1 MKITLSDTDI
11 FTPNLKEQ
19 FLRELKP
26 RLGELDLE
34 KTYTLTLFFDEY
46 CLLDRE
52 QMDAFVIP
60 REALPRYLQDREMTG
75 EEKRSQL
82 LSYQLGEAAA
92 CLGELGIRSWLFNI
106 TGIVMADSPRL
117 ILTLEEGKPF
127 SEETSSGRRR
137 RKGTDTVPRVFSIMP
152 SMRGFEKNLAGL
164 AERWTDELVQAFGS
178 KKLYE
183 QYEKILGWGKL
194 REILTRFRQEYGRGF
209 FGLPEEKRKLQ
220 AEFLRMVKEAAE
232 EKSGAGPEAG
242 DGGRAAAAGGEKA
255 ADGGEK
261 AAGSGEKAADGGE
274 KTADGGRAAAAGV
287 GNDGR
292 EKGTAKTGTP
302 AVGQTSEKREKR
314 VTICRMPVSART
326 KTGRKSRRQAGWV
339 LLETDGRG
347 LWLTWEKKTPGETA
361 VTLPE
366 GYGDADGR
374 GDLEG
379 RGALEG
385 SGNIGETAKSSQAIL
400 AEIRR
405 LTGQAKE
412 MLTGQGYV
420 LETDPVDQILA
431 FTDLKEMMKKI
442 RRDLL
447 LK

>member
-92 CLGELGIRSWLFNI
+92 CLEELGVRSWLFNI

-152 SMRGFEKNLAGL
+152 SLRGFEKNLAGL

-183 QYEKILGWGKL
+183 QYEKVLGWGKL

-220 AEFLRMVKEAAE
+220 AEFLRMVREAAE
-232 EKSGAGPEAG
+232 GKNGAGPEAG
-242 DGGRAAAAGGEKA
+242 DGGRIVGC
-255 ADGGEK
+255 
-261 AAGSGEKAADGGE
+261 GEKAADGGE
-274 KTADGGRAAAAGV
+274 KTADGGRAADAGV
-287 GNDGR
+287 ENDGG
-292 EKGTAKTGTP
+292 EEDTAKTETP
-302 AVGQTSEKREKR
+302 AVGQTSGKREKR
-314 VTICRMPVSART
+314 VTICRMPVSAKT

-431 FTDLKEMMKKI
+431 FKDLKEMMKKI

>member
-19 FLRELKP
+19 FFRELKP

-194 REILTRFRQEYGRGF
+194 REILSRFRQEYGSGF

-220 AEFLRMVKEAAE
+220 AEFLRMVREATE
-232 EKSGAGPEAG
+232 EKNGAGPEAG
-242 DGGRAAAAGGEKA
+242 DGGRT

-261 AAGSGEKAADGGE
+261 S
-274 KTADGGRAAAAGV
+274 ADGGRTADAGV
-287 GNDGR
+287 GNDGG
-292 EKGTAKTGTP
+292 EKGAAKTGTP
-302 AVGQTSEKREKR
+302 AVGQTSGKREKR

-347 LWLTWEKKTPGETA
+347 LWLTWEKKTPRETA
-361 VTLPE
+361 VAFPE
-366 GYGDADGR
+366 VSGD
-374 GDLEG
+374 
-379 RGALEG
+379 
-385 SGNIGETAKSSQAIL
+385 IGETAKSSQAIL

>member
-220 AEFLRMVKEAAE
+220 AEFLRMVREAAE
-232 EKSGAGPEAG
+232 EKNGAGPEAG
-242 DGGRAAAAGGEKA
+242 DGGRT
-255 ADGGEK
+255 
-261 AAGSGEKAADGGE
+261 ADGGE
-274 KTADGGRAAAAGV
+274 KTADGGRAADAGV
-287 GNDGR
+287 GNDGG

-302 AVGQTSEKREKR
+302 AVGQTSGKREKR
-314 VTICRMPVSART
+314 VTICRMPVSAKT

-347 LWLTWEKKTPGETA
+347 LWLTWEKKTPRETA

>member
-19 FLRELKP
+19 FFRELKP

-183 QYEKILGWGKL
+183 QYEKVLGWGKL
-194 REILTRFRQEYGRGF
+194 REILSRFRQEYGSGF

-220 AEFLRMVKEAAE
+220 AEFLRMVREAAE
-232 EKSGAGPEAG
+232 GKNGAGPEAG
-242 DGGRAAAAGGEKA
+242 DGGRIVGC
-255 ADGGEK
+255 
-261 AAGSGEKAADGGE
+261 GEKAADGGE
-274 KTADGGRAAAAGV
+274 KTADGGRAADAGV
-287 GNDGR
+287 ENDGG
-292 EKGTAKTGTP
+292 EEDTAKTETP
-302 AVGQTSEKREKR
+302 AVGQTSGKREKR
-314 VTICRMPVSART
+314 VTICWMPVSAKT

-347 LWLTWEKKTPGETA
+347 LWLTWEKKTPRETA
-361 VTLPE
+361 VALPE

>member
-220 AEFLRMVKEAAE
+220 AEFLRMVREAAE
-232 EKSGAGPEAG
+232 GKNGAGPEAG
-242 DGGRAAAAGGEKA
+242 DGGRIVGC
-255 ADGGEK
+255 
-261 AAGSGEKAADGGE
+261 GEKAADGGE
-274 KTADGGRAAAAGV
+274 KTADGGRAADAGV
-287 GNDGR
+287 ENDGG
-292 EKGTAKTGTP
+292 EEDTAKTETP
-302 AVGQTSEKREKR
+302 AVGQTSGMREKR
-314 VTICRMPVSART
+314 VTICRMPVSAKT

-361 VTLPE
+361 VTLPA
-366 GYGDADGR
+366 GYGDADGP
-374 GDLEG
+374 GDLQG

>member
-19 FLRELKP
+19 FFRELKP

-183 QYEKILGWGKL
+183 QYEKVLGWGKL
-194 REILTRFRQEYGRGF
+194 REILSRFRQEYGSGF

-220 AEFLRMVKEAAE
+220 AEFLRMVREAAE
-232 EKSGAGPEAG
+232 GKNGAGPEAG
-242 DGGRAAAAGGEKA
+242 DGGRIVGC
-255 ADGGEK
+255 
-261 AAGSGEKAADGGE
+261 GEKAADGGE
-274 KTADGGRAAAAGV
+274 KTADGGRAADAGV
-287 GNDGR
+287 ENDGG
-292 EKGTAKTGTP
+292 EEDTAKTETP
-302 AVGQTSEKREKR
+302 AVGQTSGKREKR

>member
-19 FLRELKP
+19 FFRELKP

-183 QYEKILGWGKL
+183 QYEKVLGWGKL
-194 REILTRFRQEYGRGF
+194 REILSRFRQEYGRGF

-220 AEFLRMVKEAAE
+220 AEFLRMVREAAE
-232 EKSGAGPEAG
+232 GKNGAGPEAG
-242 DGGRAAAAGGEKA
+242 DGGRIVGC
-255 ADGGEK
+255 
-261 AAGSGEKAADGGE
+261 GEKAADGGE
-274 KTADGGRAAAAGV
+274 KTADGGRAADAGV
-287 GNDGR
+287 ENDGG
-292 EKGTAKTGTP
+292 EEDTAKTETP
-302 AVGQTSEKREKR
+302 AVGQTSGKREKR

>member
-19 FLRELKP
+19 FLWELKP

-92 CLGELGIRSWLFNI
+92 CLEELGVRSWLFNI

-117 ILTLEEGKPF
+117 LLTLEEGKPF
-127 SEETSSGRRR
+127 SEETSFGRRR

-183 QYEKILGWGKL
+183 QYEKVLGWGKL

-220 AEFLRMVKEAAE
+220 AEFLRMVREAAE
-232 EKSGAGPEAG
+232 EKNGAGPEAG
-242 DGGRAAAAGGEKA
+242 DGGRIVGC
-255 ADGGEK
+255 
-261 AAGSGEKAADGGE
+261 GEKAADGGE
-274 KTADGGRAAAAGV
+274 KTADGGRAADAGV
-287 GNDGR
+287 ENDGG
-292 EKGTAKTGTP
+292 EEDTAKTETP

-314 VTICRMPVSART
+314 VTICRMPVSSRT

-347 LWLTWEKKTPGETA
+347 LWLTWEKKTPRETA

>member
-1 MKITLSDTDI
+1 MKITLSETDI

-19 FLRELKP
+19 FFRELKP

-242 DGGRAAAAGGEKA
+242 DGGRAAAAG
-255 ADGGEK
+255 
-261 AAGSGEKAADGGE
+261 
-274 KTADGGRAAAAGV
+274 V

-292 EKGTAKTGTP
+292 EKDTAKTETP
-302 AVGQTSEKREKR
+302 AVGQTSGKREKR
-314 VTICRMPVSART
+314 VTICRMPVSAKT

>member
-19 FLRELKP
+19 FFRELKP

-46 CLLDRE
+46 CLLDGK

-183 QYEKILGWGKL
+183 QYEKILGCGKL

-220 AEFLRMVKEAAE
+220 AEFLRMVREAAE
-232 EKSGAGPEAG
+232 EKNGAGPEAG
-242 DGGRAAAAGGEKA
+242 DGGRT

-261 AAGSGEKAADGGE
+261 S
-274 KTADGGRAAAAGV
+274 ADGGRTADAGV
-287 GNDGR
+287 GNDGG
-292 EKGTAKTGTP
+292 EKGTAKTETP
-302 AVGQTSEKREKR
+302 AVGQTSGKREKR

-347 LWLTWEKKTPGETA
+347 LWLTWEKKTPRETA
-361 VTLPE
+361 VAFPE

-374 GDLEG
+374 GNLEG

-385 SGNIGETAKSSQAIL
+385 SGDIGETAKSSQAIL

>member
-92 CLGELGIRSWLFNI
+92 CLGELGVRSWLFNI

-194 REILTRFRQEYGRGF
+194 REILTRFRQEYGSGF
-209 FGLPEEKRKLQ
+209 FGLPEEKRRLQ
-220 AEFLRMVKEAAE
+220 AEFLRMVREAAE
-232 EKSGAGPEAG
+232 EKSGAGPG
-242 DGGRAAAAGGEKA
+242 DGGR
-255 ADGGEK
+255 
-261 AAGSGEKAADGGE
+261 
-274 KTADGGRAAAAGV
+274 TADAGV
-287 GNDGR
+287 GNDGG
-292 EKGTAKTGTP
+292 EKGAAKTGTP
-302 AVGQTSEKREKR
+302 AVGQTSGKREKR

-347 LWLTWEKKTPGETA
+347 LWFRWEKKTPRETA
-361 VTLPE
+361 VTFP
-366 GYGDADGR
+366 
-374 GDLEG
+374 
-379 RGALEG
+379 EG

>member
-220 AEFLRMVKEAAE
+220 AEFLRMVREAAE
-232 EKSGAGPEAG
+232 GKNGAGPEAG
-242 DGGRAAAAGGEKA
+242 DGGRIVGC
-255 ADGGEK
+255 
-261 AAGSGEKAADGGE
+261 GEKAADGGE
-274 KTADGGRAAAAGV
+274 KTADGGRAADAGV
-287 GNDGR
+287 ENDGG
-292 EKGTAKTGTP
+292 EEDTAKTETP
-302 AVGQTSEKREKR
+302 AVGQTSGKREKR
-314 VTICRMPVSART
+314 VTICRMPVSAKT

-412 MLTGQGYV
+412 MLTGQGYG

>member
-19 FLRELKP
+19 FLQELKP

-92 CLGELGIRSWLFNI
+92 CLGELGVRSWLFNI

-220 AEFLRMVKEAAE
+220 AEFLRMVREAAE

-242 DGGRAAAAGGEKA
+242 DGGRT

-261 AAGSGEKAADGGE
+261 S
-274 KTADGGRAAAAGV
+274 ADGGRTADAGV
-287 GNDGR
+287 GNDGG
-292 EKGTAKTGTP
+292 EKGAAKTGTP
-302 AVGQTSEKREKR
+302 AVGQTSGKREKR

-347 LWLTWEKKTPGETA
+347 LWLTWEKKAPRETA
-361 VTLPE
+361 ATLPE

-379 RGALEG
+379 RGALKG
-385 SGNIGETAKSSQAIL
+385 SGDIGETAKSSQAIL

>member
-220 AEFLRMVKEAAE
+220 AEFLRMVREAAE
-232 EKSGAGPEAG
+232 GKNGAGPEAG
-242 DGGRAAAAGGEKA
+242 DGGRIVGC
-255 ADGGEK
+255 
-261 AAGSGEKAADGGE
+261 GEKAADGGE
-274 KTADGGRAAAAGV
+274 KTADGGRAADAGV
-287 GNDGR
+287 ENDGG
-292 EKGTAKTGTP
+292 EEDTAKTGTP

-347 LWLTWEKKTPGETA
+347 LWLTWEKKTPRETA

-420 LETDPVDQILA
+420 LETDPVDQILE

>member
-220 AEFLRMVKEAAE
+220 AEFLRMVREAAE
-232 EKSGAGPEAG
+232 EKSGAGPG
-242 DGGRAAAAGGEKA
+242 DGGRTVGCGEKA
-255 ADGGEK
+255 
-261 AAGSGEKAADGGE
+261 
-274 KTADGGRAAAAGV
+274 ADGGRAAAAGV
-287 GNDGR
+287 GNDGG

-302 AVGQTSEKREKR
+302 AVGQTSGKREKR
-314 VTICRMPVSART
+314 VTICRMPVSSRT

-339 LLETDGRG
+339 LLETDGRR
-347 LWLTWEKKTPGETA
+347 LWLTWEKKTPRETA

-374 GDLEG
+374 GDMEG

>member
-242 DGGRAAAAGGEKA
+242 DGGRAAAAG
-255 ADGGEK
+255 
-261 AAGSGEKAADGGE
+261 
-274 KTADGGRAAAAGV
+274 V

-292 EKGTAKTGTP
+292 EKGTAKTETP
-302 AVGQTSEKREKR
+302 AVGQTSGKREKR
-314 VTICRMPVSART
+314 VTICRMPVSAKT

>member
-19 FLRELKP
+19 FLWELKP

-92 CLGELGIRSWLFNI
+92 CLEELGVRSWLFNI

-127 SEETSSGRRR
+127 PEETSSGRRR
-137 RKGTDTVPRVFSIMP
+137 RKGTDIVPRVFSIMP
-152 SMRGFEKNLAGL
+152 SLRGFEKNLAGL

-183 QYEKILGWGKL
+183 QYEKVLGWGKL
-194 REILTRFRQEYGRGF
+194 REILSRFRQEYGSGF
-209 FGLPEEKRKLQ
+209 FGLPEEKRRLQ

-242 DGGRAAAAGGEKA
+242 
-255 ADGGEK
+255 
-261 AAGSGEKAADGGE
+261 
-274 KTADGGRAAAAGV
+274 DGGRAAAAGV

-347 LWLTWEKKTPGETA
+347 LWLTWEKKTPRETA
-361 VTLPE
+361 VTFPE
-366 GYGDADGR
+366 GYGDANGR
-374 GDLEG
+374 GNLEG

>member
-164 AERWTDELVQAFGS
+164 AERWTNELVQAFGS

-220 AEFLRMVKEAAE
+220 AEFLRMVREAAE
-232 EKSGAGPEAG
+232 GKNGAGPEAG
-242 DGGRAAAAGGEKA
+242 DGGRIVGC
-255 ADGGEK
+255 
-261 AAGSGEKAADGGE
+261 GEKAADGGE
-274 KTADGGRAAAAGV
+274 KTADGGRAADAGV
-287 GNDGR
+287 ENDGG
-292 EKGTAKTGTP
+292 EEDTAKTETP
-302 AVGQTSEKREKR
+302 AVGQTSGKREKR
-314 VTICRMPVSART
+314 VTICRMPVSAKT

>member
-220 AEFLRMVKEAAE
+220 AEFLRMVREAAE
-232 EKSGAGPEAG
+232 GKNGAGPEAG
-242 DGGRAAAAGGEKA
+242 DGGRIVGC
-255 ADGGEK
+255 
-261 AAGSGEKAADGGE
+261 GEKAADGGE
-274 KTADGGRAAAAGV
+274 KTADGGRAADAGV
-287 GNDGR
+287 ENDGG
-292 EKGTAKTGTP
+292 EEDTAKTETP
-302 AVGQTSEKREKR
+302 AVGQTSGKREKR
-314 VTICRMPVSART
+314 VTICRMPVSAKT

>member
-220 AEFLRMVKEAAE
+220 AEFLRMVREAAE
-232 EKSGAGPEAG
+232 GKNGAGPEAA
-242 DGGRAAAAGGEKA
+242 DGGRIVGC
-255 ADGGEK
+255 
-261 AAGSGEKAADGGE
+261 GEKAADGGE
-274 KTADGGRAAAAGV
+274 KTADGGRAADAGV
-287 GNDGR
+287 ENDGG
-292 EKGTAKTGTP
+292 EEDTAKTETP
-302 AVGQTSEKREKR
+302 AVGQTSGKREKR
-314 VTICRMPVSART
+314 VTICRMPVSAKT

>member
-1 MKITLSDTDI
+1 MKITLSETDI

-19 FLRELKP
+19 FFRELKP

-92 CLGELGIRSWLFNI
+92 CLGELGIHSWLFNI

-194 REILTRFRQEYGRGF
+194 REILTRFRQEYGSGF

-220 AEFLRMVKEAAE
+220 AEFLRMVREATE
-232 EKSGAGPEAG
+232 EKNGAGPEAG
-242 DGGRAAAAGGEKA
+242 DGGRT

-261 AAGSGEKAADGGE
+261 S
-274 KTADGGRAAAAGV
+274 ADGGRTADAGV
-287 GNDGR
+287 GNDGG
-292 EKGTAKTGTP
+292 EKGAAKTGTP
-302 AVGQTSEKREKR
+302 AVGQTSGKREKR

-347 LWLTWEKKTPGETA
+347 LWFRWEKKTPRETA
-361 VTLPE
+361 VTFP
-366 GYGDADGR
+366 
-374 GDLEG
+374 
-379 RGALEG
+379 EG

>member
-19 FLRELKP
+19 FFRELKP

-183 QYEKILGWGKL
+183 QYEKVLGWGKL
-194 REILTRFRQEYGRGF
+194 REILSRFRQEYGSGF

-220 AEFLRMVKEAAE
+220 AEFLRMVREATE
-232 EKSGAGPEAG
+232 EKNGAGPEAG
-242 DGGRAAAAGGEKA
+242 DGGRT

-261 AAGSGEKAADGGE
+261 S
-274 KTADGGRAAAAGV
+274 ADGGRTADAGV
-287 GNDGR
+287 GNEGGA
-292 EKGTAKTGTP
+292 KGAAETGTP
-302 AVGQTSEKREKR
+302 AVGQTSGKREKR

-347 LWLTWEKKTPGETA
+347 LWLTWEKKTPRETA
-361 VTLPE
+361 VAFPE
-366 GYGDADGR
+366 VSGD
-374 GDLEG
+374 
-379 RGALEG
+379 
-385 SGNIGETAKSSQAIL
+385 IGETAKSSQAIL

>member
-1 MKITLSDTDI
+1 MKITLFDTDI
-11 FTPNLKEQ
+11 FTPNLKAQ
-19 FLRELKP
+19 FFQELKP

-164 AERWTDELVQAFGS
+164 AEQWTDELVQAFGS

-183 QYEKILGWGKL
+183 QYEKVLGWGKL

-220 AEFLRMVKEAAE
+220 AEFLRMVRETAE
-232 EKSGAGPEAG
+232 EKNGAGPEAG
-242 DGGRAAAAGGEKA
+242 DGGRT
-255 ADGGEK
+255 ADGGE
-261 AAGSGEKAADGGE
+261 ED
-274 KTADGGRAAAAGV
+274 
-287 GNDGR
+287 
-292 EKGTAKTGTP
+292 TAKTETP
-302 AVGQTSEKREKR
+302 AVGQTPGKREKR
-314 VTICRMPVSART
+314 VTICRMPVSAKT

-379 RGALEG
+379 RGALER
-385 SGNIGETAKSSQAIL
+385 SGNIGETAKSSQVIL

>member
-19 FLRELKP
+19 FFQELKP

-220 AEFLRMVKEAAE
+220 AEFLRMVRETAE
-232 EKSGAGPEAG
+232 EKNGAGPEAG
-242 DGGRAAAAGGEKA
+242 DGGRTE
-255 ADGGEK
+255 DGGEK
-261 AAGSGEKAADGGE
+261 A
-274 KTADGGRAAAAGV
+274 ADGGRAAAAGV

-314 VTICRMPVSART
+314 VTICRMPVSSRT

-347 LWLTWEKKTPGETA
+347 LWLTWEKKTPRETA

>member
-220 AEFLRMVKEAAE
+220 AEFLRMVREAAE
-232 EKSGAGPEAG
+232 GKNGAGPEAG
-242 DGGRAAAAGGEKA
+242 DGGRIVGC
-255 ADGGEK
+255 
-261 AAGSGEKAADGGE
+261 GEKAADGGE
-274 KTADGGRAAAAGV
+274 KTADGGRAADAGV
-287 GNDGR
+287 ENDGG
-292 EKGTAKTGTP
+292 EEDTAKTETP
-302 AVGQTSEKREKR
+302 AVGQTSGKREKR

>member
-152 SMRGFEKNLAGL
+152 SMRGFEKNLVGL

-220 AEFLRMVKEAAE
+220 AEFLRMVREAAE
-232 EKSGAGPEAG
+232 GKNGAGPEAG
-242 DGGRAAAAGGEKA
+242 DGGRIVGC
-255 ADGGEK
+255 
-261 AAGSGEKAADGGE
+261 GEKAADGGE
-274 KTADGGRAAAAGV
+274 KTADGGRAADAGV
-287 GNDGR
+287 ENDGG
-292 EKGTAKTGTP
+292 EEDTAKTETP
-302 AVGQTSEKREKR
+302 AVGQTSGKREKR
-314 VTICRMPVSART
+314 VTICRMPVSAKT

>member
-1 MKITLSDTDI
+1 MKITLFDTDI
-11 FTPNLKEQ
+11 FTPNLKAQ
-19 FLRELKP
+19 FFQELKP

-92 CLGELGIRSWLFNI
+92 CLGGLGIRSWLFNI

-164 AERWTDELVQAFGS
+164 AEQWTDELVQAFGS

-183 QYEKILGWGKL
+183 QYEKVLGWGKL

-220 AEFLRMVKEAAE
+220 AEFLRMVRETAE
-232 EKSGAGPEAG
+232 EKNGAGPEAG
-242 DGGRAAAAGGEKA
+242 DGGRT
-255 ADGGEK
+255 ADGGE
-261 AAGSGEKAADGGE
+261 ED
-274 KTADGGRAAAAGV
+274 
-287 GNDGR
+287 
-292 EKGTAKTGTP
+292 TAKTETP
-302 AVGQTSEKREKR
+302 AVGQTSGKREKR
-314 VTICRMPVSART
+314 VTICRMPVSAKT

-379 RGALEG
+379 RGALER
-385 SGNIGETAKSSQAIL
+385 SGNIGETAKSSQVIL

>member
-183 QYEKILGWGKL
+183 QYEKVLGWGKL

-220 AEFLRMVKEAAE
+220 AEFLRMVREAAE
-232 EKSGAGPEAG
+232 GKNGAGPEAG
-242 DGGRAAAAGGEKA
+242 DGGRIVGC
-255 ADGGEK
+255 
-261 AAGSGEKAADGGE
+261 GEKAADGGE
-274 KTADGGRAAAAGV
+274 KTADGGRAADAGV
-287 GNDGR
+287 ENDGG
-292 EKGTAKTGTP
+292 EEDTAKTGTP

-347 LWLTWEKKTPGETA
+347 LWLTWEKKTPRETA

-366 GYGDADGR
+366 GYGDANGR
-374 GDLEG
+374 GNLEG

-420 LETDPVDQILA
+420 LETDPVDQILE

>member
-19 FLRELKP
+19 FFRELKP

-183 QYEKILGWGKL
+183 QYEKVLGWGKL
-194 REILTRFRQEYGRGF
+194 REILSRFRQEYGSGF

-220 AEFLRMVKEAAE
+220 AEFLRMVREATE
-232 EKSGAGPEAG
+232 EKNGAGPEAG
-242 DGGRAAAAGGEKA
+242 DGGRT

-261 AAGSGEKAADGGE
+261 S
-274 KTADGGRAAAAGV
+274 ADGGRTADAGV
-287 GNDGR
+287 GNDGG
-292 EKGTAKTGTP
+292 EKGAAKTGTP
-302 AVGQTSEKREKR
+302 AVGQTSGKREKR

-347 LWLTWEKKTPGETA
+347 LWLTWEKKTPRETA
-361 VTLPE
+361 VAFPE
-366 GYGDADGR
+366 VSGD
-374 GDLEG
+374 
-379 RGALEG
+379 
-385 SGNIGETAKSSQAIL
+385 IGETAKSSQAIL

>member
-19 FLRELKP
+19 FFRELKP

-183 QYEKILGWGKL
+183 QYEKVLGWGKL

-220 AEFLRMVKEAAE
+220 AEFLRMVREAAE
-232 EKSGAGPEAG
+232 GKNGAGPEAG
-242 DGGRAAAAGGEKA
+242 DGGRIVGC
-255 ADGGEK
+255 
-261 AAGSGEKAADGGE
+261 GEKAADGGE
-274 KTADGGRAAAAGV
+274 KTADGGRAADAGV
-287 GNDGR
+287 ENDGG
-292 EKGTAKTGTP
+292 EEDTAKTETP
-302 AVGQTSEKREKR
+302 AVGQTSGKREKR

-347 LWLTWEKKTPGETA
+347 LWLTWEKKTPRETA
-361 VTLPE
+361 VAFPE
-366 GYGDADGR
+366 VSGD
-374 GDLEG
+374 
-379 RGALEG
+379 
-385 SGNIGETAKSSQAIL
+385 IGETAKSSQAIL

>member
-152 SMRGFEKNLAGL
+152 RMRGFEKNLAGL
-164 AERWTDELVQAFGS
+164 AERWTDERVQAFGS
-178 KKLYE
+178 KK
-183 QYEKILGWGKL
+183 
-194 REILTRFRQEYGRGF
+194 T
-209 FGLPEEKRKLQ
+209 
-220 AEFLRMVKEAAE
+220 V
-232 EKSGAGPEAG
+232 
-242 DGGRAAAAGGEKA
+242 
-255 ADGGEK
+255 
-261 AAGSGEKAADGGE
+261 
-274 KTADGGRAAAAGV
+274 
-287 GNDGR
+287 
-292 EKGTAKTGTP
+292 
-302 AVGQTSEKREKR
+302 
-314 VTICRMPVSART
+314 
-326 KTGRKSRRQAGWV
+326 
-339 LLETDGRG
+339 
-347 LWLTWEKKTPGETA
+347 
-361 VTLPE
+361 
-366 GYGDADGR
+366 
-374 GDLEG
+374 
-379 RGALEG
+379 
-385 SGNIGETAKSSQAIL
+385 
-400 AEIRR
+400 
-405 LTGQAKE
+405 
-412 MLTGQGYV
+412 
-420 LETDPVDQILA
+420 
-431 FTDLKEMMKKI
+431 
-442 RRDLL
+442 
-447 LK
+447 

>member
-19 FLRELKP
+19 FFRELKP

-183 QYEKILGWGKL
+183 QYEKVLGWGKL
-194 REILTRFRQEYGRGF
+194 REILSRFRQEYGSGF

-220 AEFLRMVKEAAE
+220 AEFLRMVREATE
-232 EKSGAGPEAG
+232 EKNGAGPEAG
-242 DGGRAAAAGGEKA
+242 DGGRT

-261 AAGSGEKAADGGE
+261 S
-274 KTADGGRAAAAGV
+274 ADGGRTADAGV
-287 GNDGR
+287 GNDGG

-302 AVGQTSEKREKR
+302 AVGQTSGKREKR
-314 VTICRMPVSART
+314 VTICRMPVSSRT

-339 LLETDGRG
+339 LLETDGRR
-347 LWLTWEKKTPGETA
+347 LWLTWEKKTPRETA

-374 GDLEG
+374 GDMEG

>member
-19 FLRELKP
+19 FLWELKP

-92 CLGELGIRSWLFNI
+92 CLEELGVRSWLFNI

-127 SEETSSGRRR
+127 PEETSSGRRR
-137 RKGTDTVPRVFSIMP
+137 RKGTDIVPRVFSIMP
-152 SMRGFEKNLAGL
+152 SLRGFEKNLAGL

-183 QYEKILGWGKL
+183 QYEKVLGWGKL
-194 REILTRFRQEYGRGF
+194 REILSRFRQEYGSGF
-209 FGLPEEKRKLQ
+209 FGLPEEKRRLQ

-242 DGGRAAAAGGEKA
+242 
-255 ADGGEK
+255 
-261 AAGSGEKAADGGE
+261 
-274 KTADGGRAAAAGV
+274 DGGRAAAAGV

>member
-220 AEFLRMVKEAAE
+220 AEFLRMVREAAE
-232 EKSGAGPEAG
+232 GKNGAGPEAG
-242 DGGRAAAAGGEKA
+242 DGGRIVGC
-255 ADGGEK
+255 
-261 AAGSGEKAADGGE
+261 GEKAADGGE
-274 KTADGGRAAAAGV
+274 KTADGGRAADAGV
-287 GNDGR
+287 ENDGG
-292 EKGTAKTGTP
+292 EEDTAKTETP
-302 AVGQTSEKREKR
+302 AVGQTSGKREKR
-314 VTICRMPVSART
+314 VTICRMPVSAKT

-431 FTDLKEMMKKI
+431 FTDLKV
-442 RRDLL
+442 
-447 LK
+447 

>member
-19 FLRELKP
+19 FFRELKP

-183 QYEKILGWGKL
+183 QYEKVLGWGKL
-194 REILTRFRQEYGRGF
+194 REILSRFRQEYGSGF
-209 FGLPEEKRKLQ
+209 FGLPEEKRRLQ

-242 DGGRAAAAGGEKA
+242 
-255 ADGGEK
+255 
-261 AAGSGEKAADGGE
+261 
-274 KTADGGRAAAAGV
+274 DGGRAAAAGV

-347 LWLTWEKKTPGETA
+347 LWLTWEKKTPRETA
-361 VTLPE
+361 VTFPE
-366 GYGDADGR
+366 GYGDANGR
-374 GDLEG
+374 GNLEG

>member
-19 FLRELKP
+19 FLWELKP

-183 QYEKILGWGKL
+183 QYEKVLGWGKL
-194 REILTRFRQEYGRGF
+194 REILSRFRQEYGSGF
-209 FGLPEEKRKLQ
+209 FGLPEEKRRLQ

-242 DGGRAAAAGGEKA
+242 DGGR
-255 ADGGEK
+255 
-261 AAGSGEKAADGGE
+261 
-274 KTADGGRAAAAGV
+274 TADAGV
-287 GNDGR
+287 GNDGG
-292 EKGTAKTGTP
+292 EKGAAKTGTP
-302 AVGQTSEKREKR
+302 AVGQTSGKREKR

-347 LWLTWEKKTPGETA
+347 LWFRWEKKTPRETA
-361 VTLPE
+361 VTFPE
-366 GYGDADGR
+366 GYGDANGR
-374 GDLEG
+374 GNLEG

>member
-1 MKITLSDTDI
+1 MKITLSETDI

-19 FLRELKP
+19 FFRELKP

-220 AEFLRMVKEAAE
+220 AEFLRMVREAAE
-232 EKSGAGPEAG
+232 EKSGAGPG
-242 DGGRAAAAGGEKA
+242 
-255 ADGGEK
+255 
-261 AAGSGEKAADGGE
+261 
-274 KTADGGRAAAAGV
+274 DGGRAAAAGV
-287 GNDGR
+287 GNDGG

-302 AVGQTSEKREKR
+302 AVGQTSGKREKR
-314 VTICRMPVSART
+314 VTICRMPVSSRT

-339 LLETDGRG
+339 LLETDGRR
-347 LWLTWEKKTPGETA
+347 LWLTWEKKTPRETA

-374 GDLEG
+374 GDMEG

>member
-127 SEETSSGRRR
+127 SEETSSGRSR

-242 DGGRAAAAGGEKA
+242 DGGRTEDGGEKA

-287 GNDGR
+287 GNDGG

-302 AVGQTSEKREKR
+302 AVGQTSGKREKR

-347 LWLTWEKKTPGETA
+347 LWLTWEKKTPRETA
-361 VTLPE
+361 ATFPE
-366 GYGDADGR
+366 GYGDANGR
-374 GDLEG
+374 GNLEG